1 MKGADIM
8 VALNLRVDETLKRK
22 LAARAKGQHRPLS
35 EQARR
40 YIELAMIA
48 EDNPDLP
55 FQFIERI
62 LQGTAEIEAGLA
74 EPIEWGR
81 R

>member
-1 MKGADIM
+1 M
-8 VALNLRVDETLKRK
+8 VALNLRVDDNLKRK
-22 LAARAKGQHRPLS
+22 LAARAKGQHRPMS

-55 FQFIERI
+55 FRFIEKI
-62 LQGTAEIEAGLA
+62 LEGTAEIEAGLA
-74 EPIEWGR
+74 EPVEWGR

>member
-1 MKGADIM
+1 M
-8 VALNLRVDETLKRK
+8 VPLNLRVDQTLKRK

-55 FQFIERI
+55 FRFIEKI
-62 LQGTAEIEAGLA
+62 LAGAAEVEAGLA
-74 EPIEWGR
+74 EPVAWGR

>member
-1 MKGADIM
+1 M
-8 VALNLRVDETLKRK
+8 VALNLRVDEGLKRK

-55 FQFIERI
+55 FHLIEKI
-62 LQGTAEIEAGLA
+62 LEGAAEVEAGLA
-74 EPIEWGR
+74 EPVEWGR

>member
-1 MKGADIM
+1 M
-8 VALNLRVDETLKRK
+8 VALNLRVDGRLKRK
-22 LAARAKGQHRPLS
+22 LAARAKGQHRALS

-55 FQFIERI
+55 FQFIEKI
-62 LQGTAEIEAGLA
+62 LEGTAEVEAGLA
-74 EPIEWGR
+74 EPVQWGR

>member
-1 MKGADIM
+1 M
-8 VALNLRVDETLKRK
+8 VALNLRVGQTLKRR

-55 FQFIERI
+55 FRFIEKV
-62 LQGTAEIEAGLA
+62 LAGTAEVEAGLA
-74 EPIEWGR
+74 EPVAWGR

>member
-1 MKGADIM
+1 M
-8 VALNLRVDETLKRK
+8 VALNLRVGQTLKRR

-55 FQFIERI
+55 FRFIEKI
-62 LQGTAEIEAGLA
+62 LAGTAEVEAGLA
-74 EPIEWGR
+74 EPVVWGR